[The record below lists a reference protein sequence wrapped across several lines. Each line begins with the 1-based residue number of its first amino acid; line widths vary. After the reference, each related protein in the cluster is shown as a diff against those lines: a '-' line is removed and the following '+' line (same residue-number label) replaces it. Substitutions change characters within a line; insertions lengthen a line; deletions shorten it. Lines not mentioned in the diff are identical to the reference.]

1 MWNSRYVSEI
11 DYTFGHFPLLSSD
24 SLKPAALL
32 ASDKHSVPESPTDL
46 ELDACKILG
55 SN

>member
-1 MWNSRYVSEI
+1 MWNSRYVSEV
-11 DYTFGHFPLLSSD
+11 DNTLGRFLPPN
-24 SLKPAALL
+24 SLKLAALMTG
-32 ASDKHSVPESPTDL
+32 SKHSVPANPTHL